1 MGEGPLHIVLF
12 PWLAFGH
19 LIPFLELSK
28 SLAKRGHHIFF
39 ISTPRNIHRLPNIP
53 LPLLPLI
60 DFISIPLPPS
70 DDLPD
75 HDAEATADLPPHK
88 VPHLKKA
95 FDKLDQP
102 VAEFLEQ
109 ASPKP
114 DWIICDFAPYWL
126 PPIASKLNTPCA
138 YFNTFPSF
146 SSAFSAAWQRSPEQL
161 TATPEWIPFPTKVA
175 YRLHEARSFA
185 KLVHD
190 SASGVSDEY
199 RFNSVVR
206 CCDLMAVRGCM
217 EFDGEWLNVLPELYE
232 KPIVPLGLLPPSAD
246 DRPDGENTNGM
257 ANTGH
262 GNVVKWLN
270 KQTPESVVYVSLG
283 SEATLS
289 NELVHELAFG
299 LELSGLPFLWALRRK
314 REEVELLP
322 KGFEDRIA
330 GRGVIAMGWMPQLE
344 ILACSSVGGFF
355 THCGWSS
362 VVEGLAFGHP
372 LILLPI
378 FGDQG
383 INARVMVEKKLGLE
397 VERDEETGS
406 FTREAV
412 ANVVRSVMVEDEG
425 KKLRET
431 AKRMREVFS
440 NNDIHGRYVD
450 AFVHYLRDHVRC
462 RSLTV

>member
-114 DWIICDFAPYWL
+114 DWIICDFASYWL

-175 YRLHEARSFA
+175 YRLHEARSLA

-190 SASGVSDEY
+190 NASGVSDEY
-199 RFNSVVR
+199 RFNSVAR

-450 AFVHYLRDHVRC
+450 AFVHYLRDHV
-462 RSLTV
+462 

>member
-1 MGEGPLHIVLF
+1 MGEGPDLHIVLF

-39 ISTPRNIHRLPNIP
+39 ISTPRNIHRLPKIP
-53 LPLLPLI
+53 LPLVPLI

-70 DDLPD
+70 HDLPD
-75 HDAEATADLPPHK
+75 GAEATTDLPPHE
-88 VPHLKKA
+88 VPFLKEA

-102 VAEFLEQ
+102 IAEFLEQ

-114 DWIICDFAPYWL
+114 DWIICDFAPHWL
-126 PPIASKLNTPCA
+126 PPIASKLNIPCV

-146 SSAFSAAWQRSPEQL
+146 FSAFAARQRSPEQL
-161 TATPEWIPFPTKVA
+161 TATPDQWIPFPTNVA
-175 YRLHEARSFA
+175 FRLHEARSLA
-185 KLVHD
+185 KLLHVD
-190 SASGVSDEY
+190 NASGVSDIY
-199 RFNSVVR
+199 RFNSVVKG
-206 CCDLMAVRGCM
+206 CDLMAMRGCV
-217 EFDGEWLNVLPELYE
+217 EFDGEWLSLLPELYK
-232 KPIVPLGLLPPSAD
+232 KPIVPLGLLPPLAD
-246 DRPDGENTNGM
+246 ERPDGENTNGM

-262 GNVVKWLN
+262 GNIVQWLK

-299 LELSGLPFLWALRRK
+299 LELSGLPFLWVLRRK
-314 REEVELLP
+314 REEAELLP
-322 KGFEDRIA
+322 MGFEDRIA
-330 GRGVIAMGWMPQLE
+330 GRGVLAVGWMPQLE

-355 THCGWSS
+355 THSGWSS
-362 VVEGLAFGHP
+362 VIEGLAFGHP

-383 INARVMVEKKLGLE
+383 INARVMVEKKVGLE

-412 ANVVRSVMVEDEG
+412 AKVLRLVMVEEEG
-425 KKLRET
+425 KNLRET
-431 AKRMREVFS
+431 AKRMKEVFS
-440 NNDIHGRYVD
+440 NKDIHGRYVD
-450 AFVHYLRDHVRC
+450 AFVHYLRDHM
-462 RSLTV
+462 